1 MLVTCISASAQTDR
15 VSIADE
21 LDGQQVKNVA
31 ATVPSSFKPEKLN
44 AVLELKVP
52 EQTITKAEKK
62 PSPSRN
68 KKVAKAG
75 EQTSADFM
83 SARIKL

>member
-75 EQTSADFM
+75 E
-83 SARIKL
+83 